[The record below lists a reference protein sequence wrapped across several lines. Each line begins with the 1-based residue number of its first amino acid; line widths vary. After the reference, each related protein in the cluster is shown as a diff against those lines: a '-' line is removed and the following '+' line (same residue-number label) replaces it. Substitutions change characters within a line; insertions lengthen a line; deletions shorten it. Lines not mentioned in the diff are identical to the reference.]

1 MFKKYTLKNGSRVIL
16 SPLTETKAVT
26 VLVLVKVGSRYESKR
41 INGASHFV
49 EHLMFK
55 GTKRRPTALS
65 ISKELDGFGAE
76 YNAFTSKDHTGYYIK
91 TSADRIELVLD
102 ILSDVLFHSKFE
114 KDEIERER
122 GVIIEEINMYEDN
135 PLMMMDD
142 LYEET
147 LYGDHP
153 LGWNIAGTKEIIS
166 RITRKDL
173 YGYYQ
178 RYYQPKNFLISVAG
192 RIDAKT
198 LTHIDKYFGK
208 QRGPKPSGVFKK
220 VVFRQEKPQVKLK
233 YKETE
238 QAHLALG
245 YPGYSYFNNNLY
257 ALYLLSIALGGNMSS
272 RLFTS
277 IRERKGLCYF
287 IRCTVNVYQDTGNLM
302 IQAGLDKKRIRVAV
316 VEILKEL
323 KKVRQEGLKPKEL
336 KKSKD
341 FLKGKL
347 ILELEASDHVASWLA
362 RQELLRGRILTPSQQ
377 VAKLEAVTLQDIKR
391 VAKAIIV
398 PKKLNL
404 SLIGPYKTEHDFMKL
419 LRV

>member
-1 MFKKYTLKNGSRVIL
+1 MFKKYKLKNGSRVIL
-16 SPLTETKAVT
+16 APLTETKAVT
-26 VLVLVKVGSRYESKR
+26 VLVLVKVGSRYEPKR
-41 INGASHFV
+41 INGSSHFV

-65 ISKELDGFGAE
+65 ISKELDGIGAE
-76 YNAFTSKDHTGYYIK
+76 YNAFTAKDHTGYYIK
-91 TSADRIELVLD
+91 TSADRIELALD
-102 ILSDVLFHSKFE
+102 VLSDVLFHSKFE

-122 GVIIEEINMYEDN
+122 GVITEEINMYEDN

-166 RITRKDL
+166 RITRRDL
-173 YGYYQ
+173 YAYYQ

-198 LTHIDKYFGK
+198 LTLIEKYFAGK
-208 QRGPKPSGVFKK
+208 HGSASSGVFKK
-220 VVFRQEKPQVKLK
+220 VTLSQQHPHVKLK

-257 ALYLLSIALGGNMSS
+257 ALYLLSVALGGNMSS

-302 IQAGLDKKRIRVAV
+302 IQAGLDKKRIRESV

-377 VAKLEAVTLQDIKR
+377 IAKLEAVTLQDIKR

-398 PKKLNL
+398 SKKLNL
-404 SLIGPYKTEHDFMKL
+404 SLIGPYKTEHEFMKL